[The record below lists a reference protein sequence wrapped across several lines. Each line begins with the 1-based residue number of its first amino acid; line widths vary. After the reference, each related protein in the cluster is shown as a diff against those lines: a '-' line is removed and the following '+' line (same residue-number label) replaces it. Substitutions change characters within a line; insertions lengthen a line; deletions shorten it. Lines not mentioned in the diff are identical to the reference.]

1 MKKKNDLDIITLFV
15 RWEILDFYSK
25 LAGKSSFN
33 KIAVACG
40 MALCLALTASGC
52 GQQKENVT
60 TMTIDAEGKVS
71 YVIYEDFSEDYY
83 DVSELSD
90 MAEKEIAEYNSEYIS
105 EKIALLGTEVVE
117 NEEQSRV
124 KLEMTFDSYS
134 DFSNFNQESL
144 FYGTV
149 KEARELGYKIST
161 GLVDAKG
168 EKLPDSYLEDHEE
181 RHIIITDDRSRI
193 KAPYSIEYMSNGT
206 TLNGKKEADISAV
219 TADTVQLLLSK

>member
-1 MKKKNDLDIITLFV
+1 MKKKNDLDIITLFA
-15 RWEILDFYSK
+15 RWEILDFY
-25 LAGKSSFN
+25 GKFAEKGSFN
-33 KIAVACG
+33 KIAAVCSL
-40 MALCLALTASGC
+40 ALCLALTASGC
-52 GQQKENVT
+52 GQQKENAT
-60 TMTIDAEGKVS
+60 TMTIDSEGKVS

-83 DVSELSD
+83 DAAELSD

-105 EKIALLGTEVVE
+105 EKVALLGAEVIE
-117 NEEQSRV
+117 NEDQSRV
-124 KLEMTFDSYS
+124 KLEMTFDSCQ
-134 DFSNFNQESL
+134 DFSNFNQEFL

-149 KEARELGYKIST
+149 KEAKEQGYKIST

-168 EKLPDSYLEDHEE
+168 EKLPDSYLEDNED
-181 RHIIITDDRSRI
+181 RHIVITDDRSRI

>member
-25 LAGKSSFN
+25 LAEKGSFN
-33 KIAVACG
+33 KIAAACS
-40 MALCLALTASGC
+40 MTFCLALVAAGC

-60 TMTIDAEGKVS
+60 TMTIDSEGKVS

-83 DVSELSD
+83 DVTELSD

-105 EKIALLGTEVVE
+105 EKIALLETEVIE
-117 NEEQSRV
+117 NEDQSKV
-124 KLEMTFDSYS
+124 KLKMTFDSYS

-149 KEARELGYKIST
+149 KEAREQGYKIST
-161 GLVDAKG
+161 GLVDDKG
-168 EKLPDSYLEDHEE
+168 EKLPDSYLEDHEDH
-181 RHIIITDDRSRI
+181 HIVITDDRSRI
-193 KAPYSIEYMSNGT
+193 VTPYSIEYMSNGT

-219 TADTVQLLLSK
+219 TTDTVQLLLSK

>member
-1 MKKKNDLDIITLFV
+1 LKKKNDLDIITLFA

-25 LAGKSSFN
+25 LAAKGSFN
-33 KIAVACG
+33 KIA
-40 MALCLALTASGC
+40 ALGSIVFCLAAAVTGC
-52 GQQKENVT
+52 GPQKENVT
-60 TMTIDAEGKVS
+60 TMTIDPEGKVS

-90 MAEKEIAEYNSEYIS
+90 MTQKEIAEYNSEYIS
-105 EKIALLGTEVVE
+105 EKIALEDTQIID
-117 NEEQSRV
+117 NEDSSLV
-124 KLEMTFDSYS
+124 KLTLTFDSYS

-149 KEARELGYKIST
+149 KEAIESGYTVST
-161 GLVDAKG
+161 GLVDKDG
-168 EKLPDSYLEDHEE
+168 EKLPDSYLDDHEE
-181 RHIIITDDRSRI
+181 KHIIITDDRARI
-193 KAPYSIEYMSNGT
+193 KTPYNIEYMSNGI

>member
-1 MKKKNDLDIITLFV
+1 M
-15 RWEILDFYSK
+15 DFYGK
-25 LAGKSSFN
+25 LAEKGSFN
-33 KIAVACG
+33 KIAVAG
-40 MALCLALTASGC
+40 SMTICLVLMLAGC

-60 TMTIDAEGKVS
+60 TMTIDSEGKVS

-83 DVSELSD
+83 DVTELSA

-105 EKIALLGTEVVE
+105 EKIALLGIEVVE
-117 NEEQSRV
+117 NEDQSKV

-144 FYGTV
+144 FFGTV
-149 KEARELGYKIST
+149 KEAREQGYKIST
-161 GLVDAKG
+161 GLVDKNG
-168 EKLPDSYLEDHEE
+168 EKLPDSYLEDHEDK
-181 RHIIITDDRSRI
+181 HIVITDDRARI
-193 KAPYSIEYMSNGT
+193 VTPYSIEYMSNGT